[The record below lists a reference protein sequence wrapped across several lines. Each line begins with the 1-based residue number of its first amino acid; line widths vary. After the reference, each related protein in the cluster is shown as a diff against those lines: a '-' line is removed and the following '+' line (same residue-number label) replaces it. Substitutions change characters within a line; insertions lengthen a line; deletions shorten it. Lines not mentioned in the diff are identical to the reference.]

1 MRKQESPDFNRG
13 ESQCLRDA
21 RELGPED
28 MIALGLSNLAA
39 DAFRFVFSRDATVES
54 TL

>member
-28 MIALGLSNLAA
+28 MIALGLSDLVPL
-39 DAFRFVFSRDATVES
+39 RFVFSRDATVES